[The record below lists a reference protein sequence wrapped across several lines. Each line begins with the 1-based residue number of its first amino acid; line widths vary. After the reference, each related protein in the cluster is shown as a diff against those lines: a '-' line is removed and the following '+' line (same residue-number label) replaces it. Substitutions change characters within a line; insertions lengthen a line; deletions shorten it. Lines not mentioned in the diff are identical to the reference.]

1 MNEREMKMHHQQ
13 NPVVNNWYANLTGQL
28 FKVRIVA
35 YSNEGME
42 GLIIEY
48 IDGSQQNVSRQE
60 WDCLKLMKHNSTR
73 QRELVED
80 PSEELTHS

>member
-1 MNEREMKMHHQQ
+1 MRERETKMHHQQ
-13 NPVVNNWYANLTGQL
+13 DPVVNHWYANLTGQL
-28 FKVRIVA
+28 FKVRMVA

-60 WDCLKLMKHNSTR
+60 WNCLKLMKHNSSR
-73 QRELVED
+73 QRELAEE
-80 PSEELTHS
+80 SSGELTHS